1 MRLAR
6 RIAAVAVSMIA
17 ASSLTVTSFASIDS
31 KYYSVEDTKDSSGN
45 VTHEKGTLKI
55 DVYSFASD
63 NNVSLSD
70 IYGIS
75 MGVNGDMSAG
85 YGGSV
90 VVWSDANW
98 WDASTF
104 GSFGNYGVTGQKYN
118 MDEDNVLT
126 LVSDSAL
133 FANAAYAAG
142 LTVQRYWGNIADSF
156 DIKILDKDG
165 NELAGVDPADTALY
179 VINYNGSPVD
189 YNVPLDSVTDVT
201 AIDKIVATIQSGKY
215 ANGTIGYNNSNGTW
229 TTPVNQFETNG
240 GIVTWEASVG
250 GDIKDGL
257 KLQVFWVND
266 NGTVYVQS
274 VDLYDSKGSLI
285 KTFDKANPPTSNP
298 ADDETPDVVV
308 DDGGTT
314 DDKTDDTTDDK
325 TDDKTDDTTDDKTD
339 DKTDDTTDDK
349 TDDKTDNTTDDKT
362 DDTTDTNTQTDD
374 TTTEPEDSG
383 DAVDVVD
390 VDDTADVVA
399 DDDNTPDETPADTTA
414 PDETPADTPA
424 PAENTEK
431 STKGGREIDVR
442 TRDDYNIISDGD
454 TVVPAQGGGAAVTP
468 AASSSETTAVS
479 DADKTASGDTD
490 TDKTASG
497 DSDAEKTDSG
507 DTGADATASD
517 TDAGSDGGAADVGNV
532 ISDLIADAGEGE
544 VEIDLSEYDEGD
556 GLVISADLFAE
567 ISGSDTVIAITAG
580 DYTVYIIPDNIT
592 DARSINVAM
601 NVEPAT
607 TSTDLNGVAVPAGS
621 VIIEPFQKGEF
632 GAALDVNIPAESL
645 GDIDPA
651 AAKLYYISDSGEIE
665 LQEGAIKVNEDGSV
679 TITLTHAS
687 AYVITDEDLIAE
699 EEADTADN
707 DVEAVSETGKS
718 DTDVVVISGSP
729 EAGDSNPATGAGLSV
744 SAVLA
749 ALGLGFLSRKR
760 K

>member
-31 KYYSVEDTKDSSGN
+31 KYYSVEDSKDSSGN
-45 VTHEKGTLKI
+45 VTQEKGTLKI

-98 WDASTF
+98 WDDSTF
-104 GSFGNYGVTGQKYN
+104 GSFGNYGATGQKYN

-126 LVSDSAL
+126 LVNSSAL
-133 FANAAYAAG
+133 FANATTAAG
-142 LTVQRYWGNIADSF
+142 ITVQRYWGNIADSF

-325 TDDKTDDTTDDKTD
+325 TDDKTD
-339 DKTDDTTDDK
+339 
-349 TDDKTDNTTDDKT
+349 NTTDDKT

-399 DDDNTPDETPADTTA
+399 DDDNTPDETPADTAA

-567 ISGSDTVIAITAG
+567 IAGSDTVIAITAG

-632 GAALDVNIPAESL
+632 GAALDVSIPAESL

-707 DVEAVSETGKS
+707 DVEAASETGKS